1 MNPKHPRKMRGRLR
15 VAGLALLA
23 GLAWPALA
31 DAPEAGADAPVPL
44 LWKVSDSDNAVYL
57 LGSFHM
63 LRPADYPLA
72 QDVEGAFADA
82 ESLVF
87 ELSPEEM
94 GPALSTQMLQAA
106 LRSDGK
112 SLRDDLDAATW
123 TKLEAYAGRNGMPM
137 ANLAALKPWFVGL
150 TISVTEMMR
159 QGLDPKIGLDAHF
172 MEQARTAGK
181 PASGLER
188 GMDQITLLDG
198 MDAVEQRQFLTEVLE
213 QAEKGPGQTEK
224 LHAAWRRGDAAML
237 WEEMAAEM
245 KREYPRLYQRINVDR
260 NDNWVPKIEKRLTE
274 ASTDDTLVIVGALH
288 LLGSDGVVE
297 KLRARGYR
305 VERICSACK
314 TPRK

>member
-1 MNPKHPRKMRGRLR
+1 MNPMFPGKTRRMRFG
-15 VAGLALLA
+15 GLLLLA
-23 GLAWPALA
+23 GLAFPAWA
-31 DAPEAGADAPVPL
+31 DAPNPQADAPVPL

-72 QDVEGAFADA
+72 EDVDGAFADA
-82 ESLVF
+82 EALMF
-87 ELSPEEM
+87 ELSPDEM
-94 GPALSTQMLQAA
+94 GPELSTRMLKAA
-106 LRSDGK
+106 LRGDGK
-112 SLRDDLDAATW
+112 SLRDDLDEATW
-123 TKLEAYAGRNGMPM
+123 TKLEAYARGNGMPI
-137 ANLAALKPWFVGL
+137 ANLAALKPWFVAL

-172 MEQARTAGK
+172 MEKARAAGK
-181 PASGLER
+181 PASGLEQAE
-188 GMDQITLLDG
+188 DQITLLAG
-198 MDAVEQRQFLTEVLE
+198 MDAVEQRQFLKEALE

-224 LHAAWRRGDAAML
+224 LHAAWRRGDAVML

-260 NDNWVPKIEKRLTE
+260 NDHWVPKIERRLTE
-274 ASTDDTLVIVGALH
+274 SSGDDTLVIVGALH

-305 VERICSACK
+305 VERICSACEA
-314 TPRK
+314 PRK

>member
-1 MNPKHPRKMRGRLR
+1 MNQEHRGKKMRRLR
-15 VAGLALLA
+15 AAGLAALVALA
-23 GLAWPALA
+23 CPVFA
-31 DAPEAGADAPVPL
+31 DAPKPQAEAPVPL

-63 LRPADYPLA
+63 LKPADYPLA
-72 QDVEGAFADA
+72 HDVDGAFADA
-82 ESLVF
+82 ESLMF
-87 ELSPEEM
+87 ELSPDEV
-94 GPALSTQMLQAA
+94 GPALSTQMMQAA

-112 SLRDDLDAATW
+112 TLRDDLDEATW
-123 TKLEAYAGRNGMPM
+123 TKLAAYAGRNGMPM
-137 ANLAALKPWFVGL
+137 ANLAAFKPWFVGL

-172 MEQARTAGK
+172 MEQAKAAGK
-181 PASGLER
+181 PASGLEHAV
-188 GMDQITLLDG
+188 DQITLLDG
-198 MDAVEQRQFLTEVLE
+198 MDAVEQRQFLKEVLE

-224 LHAAWRRGDAAML
+224 LHAAWRRGDATML

-245 KREYPRLYQRINVDR
+245 KRDYPRLYQRINVDR

-274 ASTDDTLVIVGALH
+274 SSSDDTLVIVGALH

-305 VERICSACK
+305 VERICSACEA
-314 TPRK
+314 PRK

>member
-1 MNPKHPRKMRGRLR
+1 MNQTPRRKMGRLR
-15 VAGLALLA
+15 TVALAVLASLAL
-23 GLAWPALA
+23 PAFA
-31 DAPEAGADAPVPL
+31 DAPKPLADAPVPL
-44 LWKVSDSDNAVYL
+44 LWKVSDDDNAVYL

-63 LRPADYPLA
+63 LKPADYPLA
-72 QDVEGAFADA
+72 RDVDGAFADA
-82 ESLVF
+82 ESLMF
-87 ELSPEEM
+87 ELSPDEM
-94 GPALSTQMLQAA
+94 GPALSTQMMQAA

-112 SLRDDLDAATW
+112 SLRDDLDASTW
-123 TKLEAYAGRNGMPM
+123 TMLEAYAGKNGMPI
-137 ANLAALKPWFVGL
+137 ANFAAFKPWFVGL

-172 MEQARTAGK
+172 MEQARAAGK
-181 PASGLER
+181 PAGGLEQA
-188 GMDQITLLDG
+188 MDQITLLDG
-198 MDAVEQRQFLTEVLE
+198 MDAVEQRQFLKEVLE
-213 QAEKGPGQTEK
+213 QAEKGAGQTEK

-260 NDNWVPKIEKRLTE
+260 NDNWVPKIEERLTG
-274 ASTDDTLVIVGALH
+274 SSGDDTLVIVGALH

-314 TPRK
+314 VPQK